1 MDYSITFELENDRDI
16 QAQLLKEHKNNFC
29 KQLKKELT
37 ETEEENK
44 KREMKN
50 EVEKRKIRMLKAN
63 YNRIEAFYQKCRREG
78 GPHPRTPQD
87 HCQ

>member
-1 MDYSITFELENDRDI
+1 MDYSITFELENERGV
-16 QAQLLKEHKNNFC
+16 QAQLIKEHENHFC

-37 ETEEENK
+37 ETEEENQ

-63 YNRIEAFYQKCRREG
+63 YNRIEAFYQKRRREG
-78 GPHPRTPQD
+78 GPPPRTPQD
-87 HCQ
+87 HRQ